1 VGRECDRDCDPGIG
15 ERPGTDN
22 PGLSRIGADDAGR
35 AGCAVARG
43 FELAEEVVVLERHR
57 REEDGINHQPDEC
70 EAPSRQIRES
80 LPNPAKAGSHVRTA
94 YDVRVR

>member
-1 VGRECDRDCDPGIG
+1 MGREFDRDCEPGIG
-15 ERPGTDN
+15 ERPRTDN

-57 REEDGINHQPDEC
+57 REEDGVNHQPDKC
-70 EAPSRQIRES
+70 EAPAREIRGTS
-80 LPNPAKAGSHVRTA
+80 MSG
-94 YDVRVR
+94 